1 MNKDSV
7 EKKAGGLSS
16 SFVTGAI
23 ALAFLVVGYQVA
35 LFVNRAAVS
44 KILSVRETADTVF
57 VMDASLAAR
66 VLKEAS
72 ACEYPDGGKVQAI
85 HVDEG
90 GNEFKISKKGS
101 HTAVMSSGTG
111 FSGDGRHMKIVRK
124 VENFRFNP
132 NKVTVEELVRLGFS
146 EKQAMSIENY
156 RKKGGRFRRKSDFAK
171 SFVVHDTVYI
181 RLEPYIDIPLVD
193 LNAADSAAFDE
204 LPGIGGFFAAKMVS
218 YREQLGGYS
227 YKEQLMDIYRFDRDK
242 FDALEDL
249 VEIRMETC
257 RPYPLW
263 SLPED
268 QLSLHPYIGSGAAR
282 GIVLYRENNPR
293 SVWTVEGLA
302 SAGIL
307 KPDAASKL
315 SRCFIE

>member
-7 EKKAGGLSS
+7 EKKAGGLST

-23 ALAFLVVGYQVA
+23 ALAFLIVGYQVA

-44 KILSVRETADTVF
+44 KILSVRETPDTVF

-66 VLKEAS
+66 LLKESSDGDCSEPVCKEGCHS
-72 ACEYPDGGKVQAI
+72 AVI
-85 HVDEG
+85 
-90 GNEFKISKKGS
+90 
-101 HTAVMSSGTG
+101 SSGTEH
-111 FSGDGRHMKIVRK
+111 SGNGRQKKAGRK

-132 NKVTVEELVRLGFS
+132 NLATVEELVRLGFS

-193 LNAADSAAFDE
+193 LNAADSAAFDD
-204 LPGIGGFFAAKMVS
+204 LPGIGGYFAAKMVS

-263 SLPED
+263 SLPEE
-268 QLSLHPYIGSGAAR
+268 QLRLHPYIGSGAAH

-293 SVWTVEGLA
+293 SAWTVEGLA

-307 KPDAASKL
+307 KPDLASKL
-315 SRCFIE
+315 SHCLVEDCHQTSL